1 MKHGLD
7 SPPDVSVFTDQRFQ
21 SIRLGD
27 CAKRLNG
34 LAQLARQRKTNE
46 SYLDLESQLQRRR
59 LIYEDIVTN
68 TDPHSEQFPTFL
80 LLNGSGWFKCP
91 KTWCEFF
98 FGGFQLEKH
107 RDRHVDQHERP
118 FRCTVEACPH
128 AELGYETEKDLKRHE
143 KTSHPTSECSEWA
156 FPTHKPKKKLD
167 ILSASKK
174 GDLATVQRL
183 VGEGADMNQESRGK
197 TPLWLAVKYDH
208 ADVVR
213 YLLGQGCNDDRSRL
227 LGDAVRLPSVS
238 ILQMLLEMGT
248 DPKLKND
255 LAQNGLHTAASVG
268 REDAI
273 PFLLTYGIDINHR
286 YQRYQRSL
294 SNRFGRSPLQTARAR
309 NHQAFVQVLLENGAL
324 DETSEPKKPSTP
336 TPATPTTPPNSLP
349 PIVDSEN
356 QKETYIQ
363 SISKLLEGC
372 RERRG
377 VRFKE

>member
-1 MKHGLD
+1 
-7 SPPDVSVFTDQRFQ
+7 
-21 SIRLGD
+21 
-27 CAKRLNG
+27 
-34 LAQLARQRKTNE
+34 
-46 SYLDLESQLQRRR
+46 
-59 LIYEDIVTN
+59 
-68 TDPHSEQFPTFL
+68 
-80 LLNGSGWFKCP
+80 
-91 KTWCEFF
+91 
-98 FGGFQLEKH
+98 
-107 RDRHVDQHERP
+107 
-118 FRCTVEACPH
+118 
-128 AELGYETEKDLKRHE
+128 
-143 KTSHPTSECSEWA
+143 
-156 FPTHKPKKKLD
+156 
-167 ILSASKK
+167 
-174 GDLATVQRL
+174 
-183 VGEGADMNQESRGK
+183 MNQESRGK